1 MNFKLGEPVWVKW
14 YDSPYLKKG
23 IISNIKGICNCGIYY
38 KCIGITNIVHKD
50 NISIRKEKVPWIP
63 KENNFPFNECPNC
76 NLNKNSVNHI
86 YTLNDIYL
94 ENKILIKSSKNIKN
108 NLLKNQ
114 NLNNNK

>member
-1 MNFKLGEPVWVKW
+1 MYEGQKTPSSNLLKFLQE
-14 YDSPYLKKG
+14 SPSTSSTTMDFCKPK
-23 IISNIKGICNCGIYY
+23 NPICN
-38 KCIGITNIVHKD
+38 
-50 NISIRKEKVPWIP
+50 
-63 KENNFPFNECPNC
+63 NC